1 MAFIK
6 QTIKE
11 HTDALYIKVV
21 GALAIVTNVIGFG
34 VFLYIIG

>member
-11 HTDALYIKVV
+11 HADALYIKVV
-21 GALAIVTNVIGFG
+21 GALATIVNVIGFG